1 MIRMKKVLPLLQ
13 SSFLRLSS
21 SSIQICFSEVVGGCI
36 KWLLLLEARWEA
48 VYYFGFDHIKGG
60 ESLTMK
66 NVLPQKEK
74 LVRGE
79 VHRSV
84 LM

>member
-21 SSIQICFSEVVGGCI
+21 SSIQICFSEVIAACL
-36 KWLLLLEARWEA
+36 WLLLLEARWEA